1 MYEYEYIKLP
11 LRKKWG
17 FKKENRTLWDECEA
31 VIAAQSCK
39 GWRFVQCIVE
49 PYNNAGMFIPVR
61 YILVFEKLVQ
71 S

>member
-1 MYEYEYIKLP
+1 M
-11 LRKKWG
+11 
-17 FKKENRTLWDECEA
+17 DECEA
-31 VIAAQSCK
+31 VIAEQSCK